1 MNRSGMRKMVG
12 AAVGRRCCHRDMME
26 VGEVIWVRVGEG
38 GGLGLGAGAGAGAGV
53 GTGAGV
59 EMGGGAGVKAEAVE
73 DL

>member
-38 GGLGLGAGAGAGAGV
+38 GGLGLGAKAGAGV